1 MSSASTPS
9 QWYTWLATTT
19 SGANCV
25 WLLCVPNHSTP
36 LSLATPMAP
45 TVICAVPVST
55 VAPPSMNDVAA
66 SEASAVSLK
75 ESV

>member
-1 MSSASTPS
+1 MSTTS

-19 SGANCV
+19 SGASWV

-36 LSLATPMAP
+36 RSLATPIAP

-66 SEASAVSLK
+66 SAARAVSLN